1 MKVAAQK
8 RYGGPEVIE
17 IIDRP
22 RPVPGAGEVLVE
34 VHAST
39 VTLADCAFRKAD
51 PFIVRF
57 FGGLFR
63 PKLDV
68 LGDDIAGVVAELG
81 PGVTRFAVG
90 ERVHGCTG
98 ASLGGMAEYVCVK
111 ESAALVTVPEGIE
124 LLPLGGMSYAYLT
137 AMPFMRDEAGVKP
150 GDRVLINGAASSV
163 GAMAVQLAHHF
174 GGEVTAV
181 ASGRH
186 RALLERLGADHF
198 IDRQQADFTA
208 NPGAYDVI
216 FDAVGKSSFARSAPA
231 LRPGGI
237 YLTTV
242 PSWGIF
248 WLMLTGGKRGG
259 KRGRL
264 ATTGLRKE
272 ADKLKDLHILNDLL
286 ESGALRPVTDRVF
299 PLEQI
304 VEAHR
309 YVEREV
315 KAGDV
320 VVAMPVAQAPLL
332 LTSATEGAA
341 AVSATR
347 A

>member
-1 MKVAAQK
+1 MKAAAQN

-17 IIDRP
+17 IVERP
-22 RPVPGAGEVLVE
+22 KPVPGPGEVLVE

-39 VTLADCAFRKAD
+39 VTLADCAFRKAE

-68 LGDDIAGVVAELG
+68 LGDDIAGVVVAIG
-81 PGVTRFAVG
+81 AGVARFAVG

-98 ASLGGMAEYVCVK
+98 AALGGMAEYVCVK
-111 ESAALVTVPEGIE
+111 ETAALVKAPEGVE
-124 LLPLGGMSYAYLT
+124 LLPLGGLSYSYLT
-137 AMPFMRDEAGVKP
+137 AMPFIRDEGRVEP
-150 GDRVLINGAASSV
+150 GDHVLINGAASSV
-163 GAMAVQLAHHF
+163 GAMALQLAKHF
-174 GGEVTAV
+174 GAEVTAV

-198 IDRQQADFTA
+198 IDRQVEDFTA
-208 NPGAYDVI
+208 ARKAYDVV
-216 FDAVGKSSFARSAPA
+216 FDAVGKSSFAKSAPA
-231 LRPGGI
+231 LTPGGI

-248 WLMLTGGKRGG
+248 ALMLSGGQRGG
-259 KRGRL
+259 KRGKL
-264 ATTGLRKE
+264 ATTGLRAE
-272 ADKLKDLHILNDLL
+272 SDKLKDLHVLNRLL
-286 ESGALRPVTDRVF
+286 EHGAIRAVTDRVF
-299 PLEQI
+299 PLSQI

-320 VVAMPVAQAPLL
+320 VVAMPVAQGPLL
-332 LTSATEGAA
+332 LAGAGAA
-341 AVSATR
+341 ER